1 MPVLAERLQPRRR
14 SDCCG
19 ARGIGNKQ
27 IGAAVAMVMMM
38 AARKRLA
45 GFFISGSVTEMF
57 GVIVMAAGH
66 RINGEIGRPAMVM
79 SDHDRRRVPDLIHR
93 FCRHRCR
100 IEHQYQDAER
110 RDQAVQGGQRTDYH
124 GFACKGPGDD

>member
-1 MPVLAERLQPRRR
+1 MSVLAERVQSRRR
-14 SDCCG
+14 SDRCG

-27 IGAAVAMVMMM
+27 IGAAVAMVMM
-38 AARKRLA
+38 ARPKRLA
-45 GFFISGSVTEMF
+45 GLFISGGVTEMF

-79 SDHDRRRVPDLIHR
+79 SDHDRRGVPDLIHR
-93 FCRHRCR
+93 FGRHRCR

-110 RDQAVQGGQRTDYH
+110 GDQTVQGGQRTDYH
-124 GFACKGPGDD
+124 GFACKGLGDD